1 MTLESSGR
9 CEFTEFMSNH
19 ILCYI
24 HGDMLASVMNSEGV
38 ADKFGKDCGA
48 AAPGLENL
56 LVAGL
61 VHLHD
66 SLEQFRLHE
75 RSFFNASAH
84 YFCSFLDLLAVAALH
99 DKLIGGLLGVSR
111 LIAECGLAPRSA
123 GTGSADRALALTA
136 AVRVV
141 VRVHDGAADGGSPT
155 EVTVAACLTDLNILV
170 VNVADLTDCCHAGGG
185 NVSQLA
191 RGQTKKGVCAFLSHE
206 LCGVARNTASYN
218 RPDLKIGLTGSIAY
232 YYKDLIADTA
242 KELGLHLGTITKSP
256 IEGLKTFH
264 HDRT

>member
-141 VRVHDGAADGGSPT
+141 VRVHDGAADGGSPA
-155 EVTVAACLTDLNILV
+155 EVTAAACLTDLDILV
-170 VNVADLTDCCHAGGG
+170 VNVADLTDCCMQEAG
-185 NVSQLA
+185 
-191 RGQTKKGVCAFLSHE
+191 TFLSSPEGRRRRAYAPSLAMSCAE
-206 LCGVARNTASYN
+206 LPAALAS
-218 RPDLKIGLTGSIAY
+218 
-232 YYKDLIADTA
+232 
-242 KELGLHLGTITKSP
+242 
-256 IEGLKTFH
+256 
-264 HDRT
+264 